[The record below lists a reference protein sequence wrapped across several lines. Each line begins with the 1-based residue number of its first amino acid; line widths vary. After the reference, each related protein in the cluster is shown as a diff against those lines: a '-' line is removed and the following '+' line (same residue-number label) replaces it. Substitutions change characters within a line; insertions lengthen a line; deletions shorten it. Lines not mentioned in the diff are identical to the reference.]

1 MESSNCGAGLLP
13 RPTSTTAGKARSKV
27 SIRFMSRRVVFLIAL
42 IALAVLGAAAAP
54 WTLSG
59 SGLSRSVAEHLKYH
73 YGLDLEVRGRSTF
86 AILPTPRV
94 KFEDVNLAFPRET
107 AKVKGGIL
115 RGELHLLP
123 LFIGRIELK
132 EITLSDTRIETS
144 QEAFRSQDWAKL
156 LVDPAAASPATR
168 LILTSS
174 SLTMVDVDDAS
185 LDKVNALVQWSGPGT
200 PLSIAGSAS
209 WHGET
214 ITIEQASFRPDLL
227 ASEQL
232 SPVSLVLSAPTG
244 WLALTGEAQLG
255 RDARITGDSQIHA
268 TSVRNFTR
276 WSGIKLPL
284 GSLVQALSIKGDV
297 SLNRR
302 RVTWPSVAVTLGTD
316 QLEGTMAIRLD
327 GERPVIT
334 GTLAAESLDL
344 SNFFRPFSQARVA
357 SGAWSEEGIELDP
370 VTGKDL
376 DLRLS
381 ATTAHLGRVRVENMA
396 ASVLVRP
403 GSIEAS
409 IGRADLH
416 QGTLKGRLSVAT
428 REGVAEF
435 RSQGTFDGVDMAAFL
450 GFMGEARW
458 ITGRAQGQ
466 FLLEGTG
473 ETPAEM
479 MRRAQGRSTITIQ
492 EGELIGLALDDALR
506 RLEKRPL
513 LASLNWRGGRTPF
526 DQAQAQILVKN
537 GVGEIAD
544 ARLASP
550 SLLTTLAGQVSLVDR
565 TLNLKADVSAPAQ
578 NPSPSI
584 LFDVNGGWDN
594 VTVTPDARS
603 LIQRSGAAKP
613 LFGPDRLPQSSLQP
627 IVNAQ

>member
-1 MESSNCGAGLLP
+1 MAS
-13 RPTSTTAGKARSKV
+13 SKV
-27 SIRFMSRRVVFLIAL
+27 PIRFMSRRVVFLIAL
-42 IALAVLGAAAAP
+42 ISLAILGAAAAP
-54 WTLSG
+54 WTLTG
-59 SGLSRSVAEHLKYH
+59 SGLSRNVAAHLKDN
-73 YGLDLEVRGRSTF
+73 YGLDLEVSGRSTF

-94 KFEDVNLAFPRET
+94 KFEDVTLAFPHRT
-107 AKVKGGIL
+107 ANAKGGIL

-123 LFIGRIELK
+123 LLIGRIELK
-132 EITLSDTRIETS
+132 EITLSDTRIDAS
-144 QEAFRSQDWAKL
+144 QEAIRSRDWGKL
-156 LVDPAAASPATR
+156 LVDPDAAPPAGR
-168 LILTSS
+168 LILASS
-174 SLTMVDVDDAS
+174 SLNVVDMDDAS
-185 LDKVNALVQWSGPGT
+185 LDKINVVVRWSGPGA
-200 PLSIAGSAS
+200 PLSVSGSAS

-214 ITIEQASFRPDLL
+214 ITIAQASFHPDLL
-227 ASEQL
+227 ASERL

-244 WLALTGEAQLG
+244 WFALTGEAQLG
-255 RDARITGDSQIHA
+255 SAPRITGESQIHA

-276 WSGIKLPL
+276 WSGVKLPF

-297 SLNRR
+297 SLDHR

-327 GERPVIT
+327 GDRPVIT

-344 SNFFRPFSQARVA
+344 SNFFRPFSQARAA
-357 SGAWSEEGIELDP
+357 SGGWSEEAIELDP

-381 ATTAHLGRVRVENMA
+381 ATTAHLGRVRVDDMA

-416 QGTLKGRLSVAT
+416 HGTLKGRLSVAT
-428 REGVAEF
+428 RDGVAEF
-435 RSQGTFDGVDMAAFL
+435 KSQGSFDGVDMAALL
-450 GFMGEARW
+450 GSMGEPRW
-458 ITGRAQGQ
+458 ITGQGHGQ

-473 ETPAEM
+473 TTPAEL
-479 MRRAQGRSTITIQ
+479 MRRAQGRSSITIRD
-492 EGELIGLALDDALR
+492 GELVGLALDDALR

-526 DQAQAQILVKN
+526 DEAQAQILVKN
-537 GVGEIAD
+537 GVGEIGD

-565 TLNLKADVSAPAQ
+565 TVSLKADVTIPAQ
-578 NPSPSI
+578 SSSPSI

-613 LFGPDRLPQSSLQP
+613 LFGPDRLPQDPPQP
-627 IVNAQ
+627 LVTAQ